1 MKEEYLIYL
10 TIQIYIEFKLYNK
23 WLLIDIFY
31 EKLNEIYKDYLKYDN
46 KNMSLLDSVNKYL
59 SDNKDRVFNIIK
71 DSFELEVEG

>member
-71 DSFELEVEG
+71 DSFELEVEE